1 MRRSKPGWVVAFV
14 RLFPLALAGTSLA
27 CSNLVGFDGYVVVPP
42 AEAWALRLGDGLPQA
57 VNDLRA
63 APEGVVAAG
72 QLQGTVDLG
81 VVSMKADAGYDS
93 GFLLWMDA
101 AGLPRWARGFGSP
114 SEDVRAFGVDVD
126 AAGDIVVVGTFA
138 GELQFDPSG
147 PSHSPATTGED
158 DVFVA
163 KFSASGGYLWSK
175 SFGSEE
181 AQIGTSVAFSP
192 SGDVI
197 VVGSFRSQLKDN
209 DDVLLASQG
218 EEDAF
223 VLRLAGTTGTL
234 VWAASVS
241 GVFTQEAT
249 DVDVDGAG
257 DVYVVGSGEGTMSCG
272 GGVYAGVSGN
282 QDDMFLVKLDGTD
295 GKTLWAKAWGGTLNE
310 RARSVVAGVDGGVY
324 VGGAIASQGI
334 DFAGAGFLDS
344 VELADAVVVR
354 VGSQGTTEWVR
365 SFGGLGDQETLGLAL
380 DPSGDVV
387 ASGYFQGSVDF
398 GEGTV
403 AAATETDPIFLVRLG
418 IAGQT
423 VWSHAY
429 SAERG
434 TRAPGLDVSASVGT
448 ALGGRFVGDL
458 SFGADVLRSSG
469 GGQDGFLARFFP

>member
-1 MRRSKPGWVVAFV
+1 M
-14 RLFPLALAGTSLA
+14 
-27 CSNLVGFDGYVVVPP
+27 
-42 AEAWALRLGDGLPQA
+42 
-57 VNDLRA
+57 
-63 APEGVVAAG
+63 
-72 QLQGTVDLG
+72 
-81 VVSMKADAGYDS
+81 
-93 GFLLWMDA
+93 
-101 AGLPRWARGFGSP
+101 
-114 SEDVRAFGVDVD
+114 
-126 AAGDIVVVGTFA
+126 
-138 GELQFDPSG
+138 
-147 PSHSPATTGED
+147 
-158 DVFVA
+158 
-163 KFSASGGYLWSK
+163 
-175 SFGSEE
+175 
-181 AQIGTSVAFSP
+181 
-192 SGDVI
+192 
-197 VVGSFRSQLKDN
+197 
-209 DDVLLASQG
+209 
-218 EEDAF
+218 
-223 VLRLAGTTGTL
+223 
-234 VWAASVS
+234 
-241 GVFTQEAT
+241 
-249 DVDVDGAG
+249 
-257 DVYVVGSGEGTMSCG
+257 
-272 GGVYAGVSGN
+272 
-282 QDDMFLVKLDGTD
+282 
-295 GKTLWAKAWGGTLNE
+295 NE

-403 AAATETDPIFLVRLG
+403 AAATDTDPIFLVRLG